1 MRPASAAALDRLQDK
16 LKTSQAS
23 FEVQPR
29 VFYEDFKNLVLY
41 VQDVRGSSG
50 AAVWKGVFLA
60 DITDPST
67 PKITI
72 AQSGIVTNEGQDR
85 IRLHLVNGSQQ
96 EMSAHDPGA
105 VLDFDVCRN

>member
-1 MRPASAAALDRLQDK
+1 MCF
-16 LKTSQAS
+16 T
-23 FEVQPR
+23 
-29 VFYEDFKNLVLY
+29 FK
-41 VQDVRGSSG
+41 DVRGSSG

-60 DITDPST
+60 DITDPSD

-96 EMSAHDPGA
+96 ETPPRDPEQYSISTFA
-105 VLDFDVCRN
+105 ETERRLPCRPAIRNNPSWFRLPQ